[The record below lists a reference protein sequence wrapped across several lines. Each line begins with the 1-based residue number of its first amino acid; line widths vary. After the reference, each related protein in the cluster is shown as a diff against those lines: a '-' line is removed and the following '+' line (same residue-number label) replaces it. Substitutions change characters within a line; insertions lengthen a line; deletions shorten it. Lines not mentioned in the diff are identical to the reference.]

1 MAKTSVVPPTIEPTD
16 YSSSNYG
23 YDSQAMSNS
32 YSNSNDYSSSKDP
45 SYVPAFDS
53 NTDGDDQM
61 NDQYKPFEVETSSID
76 MECGR
81 YGKTGFSG
89 ANCDIDIDE
98 CEISNPCGD
107 RAGMC
112 SNTYGSYE

>member
-1 MAKTSVVPPTIEPTD
+1 
-16 YSSSNYG
+16 
-23 YDSQAMSNS
+23 MSNE
-32 YSNSNDYSSSKDP
+32 YSNSNDYSSNQP
-45 SYVPAFDS
+45 SYVPAFNSD
-53 NTDGDDQM
+53 NDDDDQM

-107 RAGMC
+107 KAGIC

>member
-1 MAKTSVVPPTIEPTD
+1 
-16 YSSSNYG
+16 
-23 YDSQAMSNS
+23 MSNE
-32 YSNSNDYSSSKDP
+32 YESNSNDYSSNQDP
-45 SYVPAFDS
+45 SYVPFDS
-53 NTDGDDQM
+53 NTSDDKM

-89 ANCDIDIDE
+89 SNCDIDIDE

-107 RAGMC
+107 KAGIC

>member
-1 MAKTSVVPPTIEPTD
+1 
-16 YSSSNYG
+16 
-23 YDSQAMSNS
+23 MSNE
-32 YSNSNDYSSSKDP
+32 YESNSNDYSSNQDP
-45 SYVPAFDS
+45 SYVPFDS
-53 NTDGDDQM
+53 NTSDDKM

-81 YGKTGFSG
+81 YGKTEFSG
-89 ANCDIDIDE
+89 SNCDIDIDE

-107 RAGMC
+107 KAGIC